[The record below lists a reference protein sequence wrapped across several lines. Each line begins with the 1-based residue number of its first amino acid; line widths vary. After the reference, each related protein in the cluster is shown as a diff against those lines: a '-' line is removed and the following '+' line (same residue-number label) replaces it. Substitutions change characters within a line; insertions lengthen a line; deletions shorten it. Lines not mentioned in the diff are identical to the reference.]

1 MTQRQLNYT
10 DVDGRLVRIFLPM
23 FFGAFAAGGLWFL
36 YLLVVHSP
44 SIPLAAAVTGLILV
58 AVTWL
63 FSWLAVRVAVVSW
76 RSGRGDWWLRL
87 STSGFEVNDRIFR
100 PRRYEWR
107 DIEKFMLVAPSA
119 QIEHAVVAP
128 GISFREA
135 ATDGGVRLPAFRVGF
150 ALSTGHRRSLSRKL
164 FADFSGRDG
173 TRADGTVMGH
183 WDRPFDAAVDLMNEW
198 RSRYPAGR

>member
-1 MTQRQLNYT
+1 MTDYRLNYT

-36 YLLVVHSP
+36 YLLVAYPP
-44 SIPLAAAVTGLILV
+44 STPLAAAAIGLVLI
-58 AVTWL
+58 AGTWL
-63 FSWLAVRVAVVSW
+63 SGRQALRIGAISA

-135 ATDGGVRLPAFRVGF
+135 ATDGGVRLPAFGVGF

-198 RSRYPAGR
+198 RSRNPAGR